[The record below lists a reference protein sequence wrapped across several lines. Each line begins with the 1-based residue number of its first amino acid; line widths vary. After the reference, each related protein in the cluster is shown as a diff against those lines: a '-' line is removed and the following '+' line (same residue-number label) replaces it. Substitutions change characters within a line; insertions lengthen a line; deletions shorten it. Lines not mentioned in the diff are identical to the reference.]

1 MSEIPTEILAA
12 LLFLLILISAFF
24 SGSETSMM
32 AINRYRLRHMSRIG
46 HRGARLASRLLEHP
60 ERLIGLILL
69 GNNFVNILAS
79 AIATVIGLRLF
90 GNAGIAVATGVLT
103 FVILIFAEVTPK
115 TIAALSPER
124 FAYPASFV
132 LGPLLRLLYPL
143 VRLINWLTSLVLRIA
158 GVRIDPS
165 QDDHLSREELRTVV
179 KEAGGLIPKKHQAM
193 LASILDLEEVTVEDI
208 MVPRNE
214 IISIDIED
222 EWSEILTQLSITQ
235 HTRLPVFR
243 NSTEHLLGILHM
255 RDALHLHTS
264 KSTPPETAGVGQTE
278 EKSELISVLR
288 PPLFIPERT
297 TLNNQLLEFQRLK
310 RRMGLVVDEYGDI
323 QGLVTLEDLLEEIV
337 GEFTTDISDTIPEV
351 QPQKDG
357 SFLVDGSAN
366 LRELEKNMGWDL
378 PQVGPKTLN
387 GLIIEHL
394 EDIPEKGTSM
404 MINGYPIE
412 VVYAS
417 ENIVRT
423 ARIFPLLR
431 KQGT

>member
-90 GNAGIAVATGVLT
+90 GNAGIAIATGALT

-143 VRLINWLTSLVLRIA
+143 VRLINWFTSLVLRVA

-165 QDDHLSREELRTVV
+165 QSDHLSREELRTVV
-179 KEAGGLIPKKHQAM
+179 KEAGGLIPKRHQAM
-193 LASILDLEEVTVEDI
+193 LSSILDLEEVTVEDI
-208 MVPRNE
+208 MIPRNE

-222 EWSEILTQLSITQ
+222 GWDEILTQLSLTQ

-243 NSTEHLLGILHM
+243 NDTEHLLGILHM

-264 KSTPPETAGVGQTE
+264 KPPSLEPTRELQTE
-278 EKSELISVLR
+278 EKSELIRILR

-366 LRELEKNMGWDL
+366 LRELEKNMGWYL
-378 PQVGPKTLN
+378 PQDGPKTLN

-394 EDIPEKGTSM
+394 EDIPERGTSM

-417 ENIVRT
+417 EHIVRT

-431 KQGT
+431 KQ